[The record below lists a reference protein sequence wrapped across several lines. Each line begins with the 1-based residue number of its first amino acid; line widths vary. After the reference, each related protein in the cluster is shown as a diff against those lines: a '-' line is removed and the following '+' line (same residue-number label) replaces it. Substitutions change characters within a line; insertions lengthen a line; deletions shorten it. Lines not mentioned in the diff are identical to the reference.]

1 MKVQR
6 EGEAVRVTFEAT
18 EVRLLRYALER
29 ALFIDTPAQEQKA
42 IAAFCAQA
50 LELLDQGAERPR

>member
-6 EGEAVRVTFEAT
+6 EGEAVRVNLEAS

-42 IAAFCAQA
+42 IATFCTQA
-50 LELLDQGAERPR
+50 LELLDEGRRP